1 MAELVEGQK
10 APGFELPR
18 DGGGVLRLADL
29 AGKPVVLY
37 FYPQDDTETCTA
49 EAIDFSA
56 HKAEFAKLGAA
67 VIGISP
73 DSVKRHDKFKKKY
86 SLALDLAADEELK
99 TLNAYGVWGE
109 KTMFGRKYMGVDP
122 HHFPDR
128 RRRPHR
134 ADLEKS
140 AGGRPRR
147 RSSQG
152 SASPVTRNK
161 SRPAPLSRHV
171 NATWRQPC
179 FEVPYCGCSA
189 YRSRS
194 SSCFGYSCADCC
206 LATLP
211 EAPATRTTLTLIAN
225 AVHSLENLC

>member
-10 APGFELPR
+10 APAFELPR

-56 HKAEFAKLGAA
+56 HKGEFAKLGAA

-86 SLALDLAADEELK
+86 SLALDLAADEEMK

-109 KTMFGRKYMGVDP
+109 KTMFGRKYMGVIRKTFLIGGDGRIVQIWP
-122 HHFPDR
+122 NVRVPGHAEEVLEAA
-128 RRRPHR
+128 R
-134 ADLEKS
+134 AL
-140 AGGRPRR
+140 
-147 RSSQG
+147 
-152 SASPVTRNK
+152 
-161 SRPAPLSRHV
+161 
-171 NATWRQPC
+171 
-179 FEVPYCGCSA
+179 
-189 YRSRS
+189 
-194 SSCFGYSCADCC
+194 
-206 LATLP
+206 
-211 EAPATRTTLTLIAN
+211 
-225 AVHSLENLC
+225 

>member
-18 DGGGVLRLADL
+18 DGGGMLRLADL

-67 VIGISP
+67 VIGVSP

-99 TLNAYGVWGE
+99 TLNDYGVWGE
-109 KTMFGRKYMGVDP
+109 KTMFGRKYMGV
-122 HHFPDR
+122 
-128 RRRPHR
+128 
-134 ADLEKS
+134 
-140 AGGRPRR
+140 
-147 RSSQG
+147 
-152 SASPVTRNK
+152 V
-161 SRPAPLSRHV
+161 
-171 NATWRQPC
+171 
-179 FEVPYCGCSA
+179 
-189 YRSRS
+189 
-194 SSCFGYSCADCC
+194 
-206 LATLP
+206 
-211 EAPATRTTLTLIAN
+211 RTTFLIGGDGRIARIWRKVRVAGHAS
-225 AVHSLENLC
+225 AVLKAARAL

>member
-10 APGFELPR
+10 APAFELPR

-109 KTMFGRKYMGVDP
+109 KTMFGRKYMGVI
-122 HHFPDR
+122 
-128 RRRPHR
+128 
-134 ADLEKS
+134 
-140 AGGRPRR
+140 
-147 RSSQG
+147 
-152 SASPVTRNK
+152 
-161 SRPAPLSRHV
+161 
-171 NATWRQPC
+171 
-179 FEVPYCGCSA
+179 
-189 YRSRS
+189 
-194 SSCFGYSCADCC
+194 
-206 LATLP
+206 
-211 EAPATRTTLTLIAN
+211 RTTFLIAGDGRIARIWN
-225 AVHSLENLC
+225 KVRVTGHANQVLQAVKTL